1 MNKRRVVI
9 TGLGALAPNG
19 NTVPQYWDA
28 LINGKSG
35 IGYITAFDTE
45 NLSVKIA
52 GELSDFEPENHFDR
66 KELRKLDPFT
76 IYHIVSSSEAIS
88 QAKLV
93 DNVDLDRV
101 GVMIGS
107 GVGGIQTLE
116 DQCEVYNSRGQRR
129 VSPFFV
135 PRMIANIAAGNLA
148 IKYGFKGPN
157 QTIIS
162 ACASGTDAIGLAARA
177 IQYGDADV
185 MVTGGTEASV
195 TGLTISGFANIKA
208 LSTRNEDPESASR
221 PFDLERDGFVLGEG
235 SATIIL
241 EELSHARKRGVEIL
255 GELAGYG
262 STDDA
267 FHITQPSE
275 GGKGA
280 IRAMKNAIQDANLS
294 TQDIDYINAHGTST
308 PFNDKTESAAI
319 SSLFKETAEKLKVSS
334 TKSMVGH
341 ALGASGALEA
351 IACIMAIQND
361 IVPPTINY
369 TTPDPECTLDY
380 VPNQSQQLTVNA
392 ALSNSFGFGG
402 HNGVIAVSYTHLTL
416 PTTPY
421 V

>member
-135 PRMIANIAAGNLA
+135 PRMIPNIAAGNLA

-195 TGLTISGFANIKA
+195 TGLTISGFGNIKA

-319 SSLFKETAEKLKVSS
+319 SSLFKETTEKLKVSS

-351 IACIMAIQND
+351 IACIMAIQNN

-369 TTPDPECTLDY
+369 TTPDPKCTLNY
-380 VPNQSQQLTVNA
+380 VPNESQQLTVNA

-402 HNGVIAVSYTHLTL
+402 HNGVIAIKKWVED
-416 PTTPY
+416 
-421 V
+421 

>member
-66 KELRKLDPFT
+66 KEIRKLDPFT

-135 PRMIANIAAGNLA
+135 PRMIPNIAAGNLA

-369 TTPDPECTLDY
+369 TTSDPECTLDY
-380 VPNQSQQLTVNA
+380 VPNESQQLAVNA

-402 HNGVIAVSYTHLTL
+402 HNGVIAIKKWVED
-416 PTTPY
+416 
-421 V
+421 

>member
-19 NTVPQYWDA
+19 NTIPQYWDA

-35 IGYITAFDTE
+35 IAHITAFDTE
-45 NLSVKIA
+45 NLNVKIA
-52 GELSDFEPENHFDR
+52 GELSNFEPENHFDR
-66 KELRKLDPFT
+66 KELRKIDPFT
-76 IYHIVSSSEAIS
+76 VYHMVTSSEAIS
-88 QAKLV
+88 QAELV
-93 DNVDLDRV
+93 KNVDPNRV

-116 DQCEVYNSRGQRR
+116 NQCGVYNSRGQRR

-148 IKYGFKGPN
+148 IKYGFRGPN

-185 MVTGGTEASV
+185 MVTGGTEASI

-221 PFDLERDGFVLGEG
+221 PFDSERDGFVLGEG
-235 SATIIL
+235 SASIIL
-241 EELSHARKRGVEIL
+241 EELSHARQRGVEIL

-275 GGKGA
+275 GGRGAMRAMENA
-280 IRAMKNAIQDANLS
+280 IRDAGLS
-294 TQDIDYINAHGTST
+294 IKDIDYINAHGTST

-319 SSLFKETAEKLKVSS
+319 SSLFGEHAKKLKVSS

-361 IVPPTINY
+361 IIPPTINY

-380 VPNQSQQLTVNA
+380 VPNESQQVTVNA
-392 ALSNSFGFGG
+392 AISNSFGFGG
-402 HNGVIAVSYTHLTL
+402 HNGVIAIKKWVED
-416 PTTPY
+416 
-421 V
+421 